1 MREIC
6 KKNVFDTQLVEKE
19 NSCGNQSIMNYPNV
33 FKLNLSLTLVLL
45 EIIEIIALI
54 SFSHFIVQSLVKTV
68 KVIEESKYGI

>member
-1 MREIC
+1 
-6 KKNVFDTQLVEKE
+6 
-19 NSCGNQSIMNYPNV
+19 MNYPNV